1 MNEAFEDDVRQ
12 VLKSIPRGTVMTYGE
27 VAEES
32 GHPGASRAVGNLLAH
47 STGRFPWWR
56 VVTANGRLAPG
67 NEVEHAKRLKA
78 EGVKLSNGRVA
89 MRSRHPVRR
98 H

>member
-1 MNEAFEDDVRQ
+1 MNDAFEDDVRR

-32 GHPGASRAVGNLLAH
+32 GHPGAWRAVGKVFSAYL
-47 STGRFPWWR
+47 SGRFPWWR

-67 NEVEHAKRLKA
+67 NEVEHAKRLNA
-78 EGVKLSNGRVA
+78 EGVKLANGRVV
-89 MRSRHPVRR
+89 MNSRRR
-98 H
+98 A

>member
-1 MNEAFEDDVRQ
+1 MNDVFEDDVRR
-12 VLKSIPRGTVMTYGE
+12 VLKSIPRGSVMTYGE

-32 GHPGASRAVGNLLAH
+32 GHSGASRAVGNFLAH
-47 STGRFPWWR
+47 TSGRFPWWR

-78 EGVKLSNGRVA
+78 EGVKLANGRVV
-89 MRSRHPVRR
+89 MNSRRR
-98 H
+98 A